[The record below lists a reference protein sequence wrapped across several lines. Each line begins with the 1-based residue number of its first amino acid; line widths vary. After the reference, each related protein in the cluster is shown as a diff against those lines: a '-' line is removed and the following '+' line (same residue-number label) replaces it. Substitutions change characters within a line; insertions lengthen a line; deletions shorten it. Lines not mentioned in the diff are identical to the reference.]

1 MLVRLTTFIGLFV
14 SLPIFAQ
21 SAAGDQGFVVIN
33 IHALDC
39 PPCLRWENV
48 YKTEWLRSPEYKL
61 VRYVQI
67 ESPSISESY
76 LPKHWPQDLLPVLAQ
91 TGGRG
96 VPRYLIEKDG
106 RIISDRYGVD
116 NWPNTVSDL
125 KKFLAGASGSVS
137 APVPGTPGSFDG
149 KWAVVHTCAPIGQAK
164 GYTIRYE
171 MTVVKGAAHAQW
183 GSEGKPDSFALTGN
197 VQPDGKAAFSVAGY
211 TGDSRYTAGG
221 VSAGAPYAY
230 AIEGQFSST
239 QGHGDRTKERHCTFE
254 FTRK

>member
-1 MLVRLTTFIGLFV
+1 MLVRLTFLIGLFIWI
-14 SLPIFAQ
+14 PIFAQ
-21 SAAGDQGFVVIN
+21 TAAGDQRFVVIN
-33 IHALDC
+33 VHALDC
-39 PPCLRWENV
+39 PPCLRWENA

-76 LPKHWPQDLLPVLAQ
+76 LPKHWPQDLQPVLAQ
-91 TGGRG
+91 TGGSG
-96 VPRYLIEKDG
+96 VPRYLIVKDG
-106 RIISDRYGVD
+106 RIISDRFGID

-125 KKFLAGASGSVS
+125 KKFLAPASGSV
-137 APVPGTPGSFDG
+137 PGSPGSFDG
-149 KWAVVHTCAPIGQAK
+149 KWSVVHTCPPVGQAK

-183 GSEGKPDSFALTGN
+183 GSEGKPDSFTLTGQ

-211 TGDSRYTAGG
+211 TGESRYTAGSI
-221 VSAGAPYAY
+221 SAGTPYSY
-230 AIEGQFSST
+230 AIEGQFFSA